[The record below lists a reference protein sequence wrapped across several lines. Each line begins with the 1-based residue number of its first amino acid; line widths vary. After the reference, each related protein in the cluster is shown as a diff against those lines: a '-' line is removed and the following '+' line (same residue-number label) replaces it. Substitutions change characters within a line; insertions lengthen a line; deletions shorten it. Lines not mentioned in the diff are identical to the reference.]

1 MRLAWAFRQLRRHS
15 LRTGLAVSGIAVAA
29 ALLLDMVMLSGGME
43 SSFEH
48 MLLSRGFQIRL
59 APKGTLPFDTEATL
73 GDARELVA
81 RLRRDPAIAA
91 VGPVLATSVY
101 ARVRDSLLTLVGYGV
116 DPLGQGIYQVT
127 AGRDLARG
135 DSLGLQV
142 SRRTAARTGWRL
154 GDTVTLLGRLDPQ
167 AAVAAVTRR
176 FIVRGEADWL
186 YDSRDDLSVG
196 AAIESI
202 QGLGRFPAGDRAS
215 LVMVKVRDDRAVDSV
230 ARRLAAGLPR
240 VEVHSVAQLVR
251 QFRTRLTYFRQ
262 LSVILSTISLLVAV
276 LLVGTILTITVN
288 ERLGEIA
295 ALRAIGVSRPHVV
308 AQVLAE
314 GGLLTLSGAVLGLGL
329 GLVTA
334 RYLDAI
340 LTSFPGLPTA
350 IRFFVAQPVALAR
363 AGMTFLLTGTM
374 AGTYPAWLAARAPI
388 ATTLRA
394 EAE

>member
-1 MRLAWAFRQLRRHS
+1 
-15 LRTGLAVSGIAVAA
+15 
-29 ALLLDMVMLSGGME
+29 LL
-43 SSFEH
+43 
-48 MLLSRGFQIRL
+48 
-59 APKGTLPFDTEATL
+59 P
-73 GDARELVA
+73 
-81 RLRRDPAIAA
+81 
-91 VGPVLATSVY
+91 
-101 ARVRDSLLTLVGYGV
+101 YGV
-116 DPLGQGIYQVT
+116 DPLGKGIYKVT
-127 AGRDLARG
+127 AGRALARG
-135 DSLGLQV
+135 DSMGLLV